1 MPVPPALTKT
11 RTSGQTIIAADDHTD
26 FSALRDTLVTYAVLT
41 DTARTITV
49 THTWSASQTFASGW
63 SAGAACT
70 ITAGG
75 LTSTALSVSDQTAL
89 TFSHATARIVPGAT
103 SLSWRNNANSA
114 DNLIIT
120 DAGAATVRAG
130 LTVTTGGLTV
140 TTGGLT
146 VSDGG
151 ITVTGNSTITGTL
164 SGVTSLSLTTLTAN
178 TIVGGAA
185 TTDLRIGSTSLRLRN
200 SADTLSVCTITPT
213 AVTWASDVAMN
224 WGGGTGVGQFAQT
237 GASIAIVS
245 AANGNLTL
253 TAGGGGTTGD
263 VAITSSASG
272 GNVLLGGTGLSTA
285 ATANFAR
292 APTIS
297 GTPTGNVAAGIFA
310 FDATGNKWWVSY
322 GGGTWKSTTLA

>member
-11 RTSGQTIIAADDHTD
+11 RTAGQTIIAADDHTD

-49 THTWSASQTFASGW
+49 THTWSASQTFSGGW

-75 LTSTALSVSDQTAL
+75 LSSTALSASDQNAL

-114 DNLIIT
+114 DNLIVT

-130 LTVTTGGLTV
+130 LTVTA
-140 TTGGLT
+140 GGLT
-146 VSDGG
+146 VSAGG
-151 ITVTGNSTITGTL
+151 ITVTGDSTITGTL

-185 TTDLRIGSTSLRLRN
+185 TTDLRIGSTALRLRN
-200 SADTLSVCTITPT
+200 SADTLTVCTITPT
-213 AVTWASDVAMN
+213 GVTWSSDLAMN

-237 GASIAIVS
+237 GASIALVS

-263 VAITSSASG
+263 VVISSSASG

>member
-11 RTSGQTIIAADDHTD
+11 RTAGQIIIAADDHTD

-49 THTWSASQTFASGW
+49 THTWSASQTFSGGW

-75 LTSTALSVSDQTAL
+75 LSSTALSASDQNAL

-114 DNLIIT
+114 DNLIVT

-130 LTVTTGGLTV
+130 LTVTA
-140 TTGGLT
+140 GGLT
-146 VSDGG
+146 VSAGG
-151 ITVTGNSTITGTL
+151 ITVTGDSTITGTL

-185 TTDLRIGSTSLRLRN
+185 TTDLRIGSTALRLRN
-200 SADTLSVCTITPT
+200 SADTLTVCTITPT
-213 AVTWASDVAMN
+213 VVTWSSDLAMN

-237 GASIAIVS
+237 GASIALVS

-263 VAITSSASG
+263 VVISSSASG

>member
-11 RTSGQTIIAADDHTD
+11 RTAGQTIIAADDHTD

-49 THTWSASQTFASGW
+49 THTWSASQTFSGGW

-75 LTSTALSVSDQTAL
+75 LSSTALSASDQNAL

-114 DNLIIT
+114 DNLIVT

-130 LTVTTGGLTV
+130 LTVTA
-140 TTGGLT
+140 GGLT
-146 VSDGG
+146 VSAGG
-151 ITVTGNSTITGTL
+151 ITVTGDSTITGTL

-185 TTDLRIGSTSLRLRN
+185 TTDLRIGSTALRLRN
-200 SADTLSVCTITPT
+200 SADTLTVCTITPT
-213 AVTWASDVAMN
+213 VVTWSSDLAMN

-237 GASIAIVS
+237 GASIALVS

-263 VAITSSASG
+263 VVISSSASG